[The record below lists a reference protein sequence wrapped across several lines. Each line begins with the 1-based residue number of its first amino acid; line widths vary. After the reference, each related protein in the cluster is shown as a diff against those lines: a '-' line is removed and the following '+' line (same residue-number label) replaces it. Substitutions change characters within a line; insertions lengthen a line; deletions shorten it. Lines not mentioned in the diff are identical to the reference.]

1 VMQPITKKKVLR
13 RLQIIKGQ
21 LSGLERMIQSENYCI
36 DIITQSTA
44 IKEALSGVEDLLLEH
59 HIKTHVAEQMSS
71 GQSQKVVSEILKVH
85 RLAKR
90 K

>member
-1 VMQPITKKKVLR
+1 MQPITKKKVLR

>member
-1 VMQPITKKKVLR
+1 MMQPITKKKVLR